1 MNKNVNKNRKQNQ
14 NIYAKETPWP
24 TLSPSSF
31 MSMSNLS
38 IQKGSH
44 KSFMLINNLCS
55 SGLNDRLQLSSKA
68 QIIPHKKKKRKKK
81 V

>member
-24 TLSPSSF
+24 TLGPSSF

-44 KSFMLINNLCS
+44 KSSMLINDLSS

-68 QIIPHKKKKRKKK
+68 QMIPQKKKKSLD
-81 V
+81 